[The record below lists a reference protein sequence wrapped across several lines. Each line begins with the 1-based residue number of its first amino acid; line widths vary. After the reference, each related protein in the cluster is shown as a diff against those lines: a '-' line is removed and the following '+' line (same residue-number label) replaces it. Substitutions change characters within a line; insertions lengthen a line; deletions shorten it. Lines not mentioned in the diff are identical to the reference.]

1 MASPEQGQSPL
12 DQATGSWIGF
22 NLTIPDFLAP
32 VREAIDSVAQLLIA
46 ILNIILA
53 VLDIIKAFTLAFL
66 DPLIALIEALIALIE
81 QFVNDLRNAGFY
93 LHGDWYLLKEGP
105 EFRNLLGGYQ
115 AYERRM
121 IQRLIDPRDP
131 NRPVLS
137 PSSVVIALFFYA
149 SADGDSF
156 MRVINFI
163 RGILTLFARGGSFP
177 GRSLGTVTNVQASY
191 GVEGIDNVTGA
202 TKTLFGQMIQ
212 RQQEGI
218 PAVSQAAP
226 PNIVTLKWQLAGAPG
241 NFVSPIAPLLPNGFF
256 IEISTE
262 PNPLYLQYDIV
273 PKGQQVTSGTGSA
286 IADPPNRVRGLCVDE
301 QGRTFLVNGGID
313 MFDIQGEFFDVQGA
327 NPRVFA
333 FKTTA
338 DQDPIPL
345 SELKKGDDYLL
356 QRTIYVSPLQ
366 AGGITPGQALSYT
379 LTLDDM
385 PKLATFEN
393 GKAGNIEETDTFYVR
408 IRPVSSNIKSTD
420 DFKFQITSA
429 VFNRQTVPVKIP
441 VDPVIAGPEKTS
453 ILDRGEASAPLKITF
468 PNANTEDYLK
478 CVFTA
483 LIVMALS
490 RPDLQQVINNDNGLP
505 IEEFDPDIHS
515 WAIFSG
521 HAANE
526 TGLEDLAKTL
536 LPQFTGRKVG
546 NQKYWNGESSP
557 VVWREQAYNRL
568 SALTNRLFRDNNP
581 PRSIQK
587 LVVETCQDLLNFTLG
602 DFVDDGTS
610 ELRNEVVEALGDRSS
625 IQAPNINQVS
635 NLTLINALL
644 DGDIYAGLAL
654 NPWSLG
660 TNKDDTS
667 ALIRQ
672 FRSDLNSAVLPDP
685 YPPGFYSTSNDAQIQ
700 AAEARQALAQ
710 QAGGD
715 LVAELD
721 AAGLDSSAET
731 LRTSLEDPAFVGAA
745 SPNRIVRGSVLN
757 SPVIY
762 VRRGTQVTKL
772 TFCRNAFDANIYN
785 QAAFALQIALGP
797 VNASDGGWITARLGQ
812 LLPDIDQFLD
822 EILAWI
828 KALAAALDSIAK
840 AIRRFIEYLQARI
853 IELQILIQ
861 RINAILQNLFR
872 LFSILPAGFILPVV
886 EQGTT
891 GVLRSLVTA
900 QDKPFDGPNF
910 YGGGVVVL
918 ASAGPLFPSFFLDI
932 FAGD

>member
-356 QRTIYVSPLQ
+356 QRTIYVSPAQ
-366 AGGITPGQALSYT
+366 AGAITPGQALSFT

-408 IRPVSSNIKSTD
+408 IRPVSSNIKSTN

-483 LIVMALS
+483 LIVLTLS
-490 RPDLQQVINNDNGLP
+490 RSDLGQAINDENGLP
-505 IEEFDPDIHS
+505 LAEFDPDNQS
-515 WAIFSG
+515 WSIFSG
-521 HAANE
+521 KAANE
-526 TGLEDLAKTL
+526 TGLEDLAKIL
-536 LPQFTGRKVG
+536 LPQITGRKVG
-546 NQKYWNGESSP
+546 NQKYWGGESDP
-557 VVWREQAYNRL
+557 VSWRNQTYDRL

-602 DFVDDGTS
+602 EPADDIDSVLLFGS
-610 ELRNEVVEALGDRSS
+610 VADLGDSADALS
-625 IQAPNINQVS
+625 PKEGTKD
-635 NLTLINALL
+635 LTLIEALL
-644 DGDIYAGLAL
+644 SGDGFAGLAL
-654 NPWSLG
+654 NPLSVG
-660 TNKDDTS
+660 TTNEDRAAT
-667 ALIRQ
+667 IREM
-672 FRSDLNSAVLPDP
+672 RTNLNSGDLADP
-685 YPPGFYSTSNDAQIQ
+685 YPPGFYTTSNDEQIA

-710 QAGGD
+710 QAGDD
-715 LVAELD
+715 LLEELQS
-721 AAGLDSSAET
+721 AGLNNGAEN
-731 LRTSLEDPAFVGAA
+731 LRSSLEDPAFLGV
-745 SPNRIVRGSVLN
+745 SIPNRIVRGSVIN
-757 SPVIY
+757 APIIY
-762 VRRGTQVTKL
+762 VRRGTTITKL
-772 TFCRNAFDANIYN
+772 TYCRNVFDANIYN

-932 FAGD
+932 FAGDL